1 MKIGIIGVGNMG
13 EALLAGILKGKK
25 VKLEDI
31 TIYDNNVQIIQL
43 NKKRYGVNTVQ
54 NYKDLLVNSDY
65 LILAVKPN
73 VYAQVLTEISP
84 YLEQRHYIFSIAP
97 GYDFNRLKKYLP
109 HSFDNIVLFMS
120 NTAAKIGKATTA
132 AVFSDTISAEEK
144 DKITDLFCSFG
155 NYFEINEEQLP
166 TITSVIGSAPA
177 IVYML
182 LEGMIQGAVL
192 EGISANKA
200 QELAASVITSSA
212 DMVLESK
219 KHPAVLRDQ
228 ICSPAG
234 TTIEGVAYLEKVGFS
249 GTVIE
254 AIRLMVE
261 KANNMKK

>member
-1 MKIGIIGVGNMG
+1 MRIGFIGVGNMG

-120 NTAAKIGKATTA
+120 NTAAKI
-132 AVFSDTISAEEK
+132 
-144 DKITDLFCSFG
+144 DKLLQLLFFRYNIG
-155 NYFEINEEQLP
+155 RRERQNYRFIL
-166 TITSVIGSAPA
+166 
-177 IVYML
+177 
-182 LEGMIQGAVL
+182 
-192 EGISANKA
+192 
-200 QELAASVITSSA
+200 
-212 DMVLESK
+212 
-219 KHPAVLRDQ
+219 
-228 ICSPAG
+228 
-234 TTIEGVAYLEKVGFS
+234 
-249 GTVIE
+249 
-254 AIRLMVE
+254 
-261 KANNMKK
+261 